1 MVDVLHKWAHL
12 LGTLIH
18 SRFSRSASAARD
30 DLGEV
35 AALSQLLAMLLVAG
49 LSPHQALMHARVE
62 REEFFANKPPTPL
75 AFLADVWR
83 LGIDLGA
90 PLKDILVSLSHA
102 LAHAS
107 RNSREA
113 RSQLAGPQAATKLV
127 MILPGIAI
135 VGGMA
140 AGYNPLAFILFQP
153 VGWFLFVVAVGLMW
167 LAHTWSA
174 SLVATAEHTTWAN
187 GMPTEVMAMALR
199 SGASLRHARQCAQ
212 EIANDYL
219 TDHVELE
226 QCDEFMEL
234 STRTGVALSD
244 LLHAHA
250 ELLRDR
256 ARSTSHEAI
265 ERLGVKLMIPLG
277 VCVLPAF
284 IAVGVL
290 PLVASVISST
300 TLY

>member
-1 MVDVLHKWAHL
+1 M
-12 LGTLIH
+12 
-18 SRFSRSASAARD
+18 
-30 DLGEV
+30 
-35 AALSQLLAMLLVAG
+35 LLAAG
-49 LSPHQALMHARVE
+49 LSPQQALMHARVE
-62 REEFFANKPPTPL
+62 RDAFFDNKPPTPL
-75 AFLADVWR
+75 ALLAQVWR
-83 LGIDLGA
+83 LGLELGA
-90 PLKDILVSLSHA
+90 SMKDLLVSLSDA

-107 RNSREA
+107 QNSREA
-113 RSQLAGPQAATKLV
+113 RSQLAGPQAATRLV
-127 MILPGIAI
+127 MFLPGIAI
-135 VGGMA
+135 LGAMA
-140 AGYNPLAFILFQP
+140 AGYNPLAFLLLQP
-153 VGWFLFVVAVGLMW
+153 VGWFLLVVAAGLMW

-174 SLVATAEHTTWAN
+174 SLVAAAEPTTWAI
-187 GMPTEVMAMALR
+187 GMPTEVMAMSLR
-199 SGASLRHARQCAQ
+199 SGASLRHARHSAQ
-212 EIANDYL
+212 EIADNYL
-219 TDHVELE
+219 TDHSELE

-256 ARSTSHEAI
+256 ARNSSRESI

-300 TLY
+300 TLK